1 MHRDSYLT
9 SQPTSA
15 IKMVFLVLKLQ
26 SVGTRYFQGLVMGFA
41 IALAILRA
49 SAIGCADDRRRIIR
63 VKFLER
69 CASYLSTSYAHLI
82 VLHGLLRFATNYFF
96 NQKFCQNMRCLFKR

>member
-1 MHRDSYLT
+1 MHRDSYP
-9 SQPTSA
+9 QPTSA
-15 IKMVFLVLKLQ
+15 IKIVFLVLKLQ
-26 SVGTRYFQGLVMGFA
+26 NVGTRHFQGLVMGFA

-49 SAIGCADDRRRIIR
+49 VPPSAIGCADDRKRIIR

-82 VLHGLLRFATNYFF
+82 VLCPSYRVGTLS
-96 NQKFCQNMRCLFKR
+96 

>member
-1 MHRDSYLT
+1 
-9 SQPTSA
+9 
-15 IKMVFLVLKLQ
+15 MVFLVLKLQ

-49 SAIGCADDRRRIIR
+49 VPPPSAIGCADDRRRIIR

-82 VLHGLLRFATNYFF
+82 VLCPSYRVMPILS
-96 NQKFCQNMRCLFKR
+96 C